1 MDGLLLHRKKMKYFT
16 KDWCFSKLDDQ
27 EIQNRLKS
35 YRDYIQDVY
44 KKLPAVLRMLV
55 EHINLHDGKIAL
67 VVFNSEKKELLIR
80 GVFGDLEVG
89 YFFLSIKYLMV
100 LNLDFNLLNSIF
112 ISDKL
117 DVLSDEIEYLGDSYF
132 SHRMLFSIKKD
143 IDIQFKDI
151 ELEIQNANPRDYEKV
166 RCQFKTV

>member
-1 MDGLLLHRKKMKYFT
+1 MKYFT

>member
-1 MDGLLLHRKKMKYFT
+1 MKYFT

-27 EIQNRLKS
+27 EIENRLKS

-44 KKLPAVLRMLV
+44 KKLPTVLRMLV

-89 YFFLSIKYLMV
+89 YFFVSIKYLMV

>member
-1 MDGLLLHRKKMKYFT
+1 MKYFT

-44 KKLPAVLRMLV
+44 KKLPAVLRILV

>member
-1 MDGLLLHRKKMKYFT
+1 MKYFT

-27 EIQNRLKS
+27 EIENRLKS

-44 KKLPAVLRMLV
+44 KKLPTVLRMLV